1 MTAFEQL
8 FKEYADALFAYGLK
22 FCGDSNLVEDAIQ
35 NLFLKLIKNNT
46 DISSVNNVK
55 AYMFCSYRRK
65 LLELLSERKLYSID
79 RHESLRFM
87 VELRY
92 VTFLNEPSLD
102 DETIHRR
109 QELLAMLEQLTSR
122 QKEVVYLYYIQG
134 IPLEQIADIMEM
146 NYQSVRNLVH
156 RAIGKLRELVKKSK
170 FAGSSTLLV
179 ALLLR
184 V

>member
-79 RHESLRFM
+79 RHESLRF
-87 VELRY
+87 
-92 VTFLNEPSLD
+92 
-102 DETIHRR
+102 
-109 QELLAMLEQLTSR
+109 TS
-122 QKEVVYLYYIQG
+122 VY
-134 IPLEQIADIMEM
+134 
-146 NYQSVRNLVH
+146 
-156 RAIGKLRELVKKSK
+156 
-170 FAGSSTLLV
+170 
-179 ALLLR
+179 
-184 V
+184 